1 MSDIE
6 STEKANSRR
15 RGPDDSPG
23 ILLWRTANAWQRNI
37 RGVVKARG
45 LTQAQFVLLL
55 GLRHLEERTVSEP
68 IPTTQQ
74 ALAKYCGIDTTM
86 ASQVLRQLETG
97 GHLRRAP
104 GADARSRAL
113 YLTDKG
119 RRTIS
124 ALEPEVSAVDARFF
138 AALGDNAEMFKAAL
152 QVLIGL
158 PPRLGSSRRSDTAL
172 ATDRSLG

>member
-6 STEKANSRR
+6 GPDIAPTRR
-15 RGPDDSPG
+15 RGPEDSPG
-23 ILLWRTANAWQRNI
+23 ILLWRTANAWQRDI
-37 RGVVKARG
+37 RGVVKSKG

-55 GLRHLEERTVSEP
+55 GLRHLEQRKVSQP
-68 IPTTQQ
+68 LPTTQQ
-74 ALAKYCGIDTTM
+74 ALAKYCGVDTTM
-86 ASQVLRQLETG
+86 ASQVLRQLEAA

-113 YLTDKG
+113 YLTDRG
-119 RRTIS
+119 RQTIS
-124 ALEPEVSAVDARFF
+124 SIEPEFGAVDTQFF

-158 PPRLGSSRRSDTAL
+158 PPRLGASRRA
-172 ATDRSLG
+172 G